1 MLPFDVALFIVIWMA
16 AAWVFLFRTIRR
28 RQRHQMMLR
37 ARQIE
42 IEEAMRKLPQFP
54 RLRDGE
60 DSSLDAD
67 ED

>member
-1 MLPFDVALFIVIWMA
+1 VSLSDAALVLVIWMVA
-16 AAWVFLFRTIRR
+16 GWVFLFRSIRR